1 MDTHIVQKSAQK
13 SGVNWLC
20 RHNITKSQGK
30 KIVVDENAKEE
41 QDPQYVKNIY
51 TKVNTTYFQGYLH
64 IQRSLKVTT
73 YKAGK
78 AGGK

>member
-41 QDPQYVKNIY
+41 QDPQYVKKYIQKL
-51 TKVNTTYFQGYLH
+51 TLH
-64 IQRSLKVTT
+64 IFKVT
-73 YKAGK
+73 YIFKGLLK
-78 AGGK
+78 